1 MTEKNQGICFACA
14 HVSNC
19 ALTSAESAFNGTQF
33 CEEYEP
39 AHFLTVV
46 PLCEQMPTIL
56 SRQTSS
62 KTLGLCSNCAHY
74 PGCSFPKPEGG
85 VWHCEDYL

>member
-14 HVSNC
+14 HVSSC
-19 ALTSAESAFNGTQF
+19 ALTSAGSALNGTQF

-39 AHFLTVV
+39 AHFLTAI
-46 PLCEQMPTIL
+46 PLCEQLPIML
-56 SRQTSS
+56 NRQTSS